1 MLRQTRNK
9 SESGN
14 TYIINWCDNK
24 NECVSNVV
32 YNSTE
37 KCSTWPNIIGRTL
50 SDTVVFKV
58 RSRLQLGQT
67 SFYNIEFYKYSY
79 RHVLNSL
86 LLCTCTLLTY
96 IFQFLNSNNET
107 LVYYSVAQ
115 LLAKHTKLI
124 YFIIARRITWKY
136 HILLTLT
143 YWHNFWLAFFSSFS
157 IILYYLLLLC
167 DVLTYITIR
176 IYIWKCKCR
185 HAGHK

>member
-1 MLRQTRNK
+1 ML
-9 SESGN
+9 
-14 TYIINWCDNK
+14 
-24 NECVSNVV
+24 
-32 YNSTE
+32 
-37 KCSTWPNIIGRTL
+37 
-50 SDTVVFKV
+50 
-58 RSRLQLGQT
+58 
-67 SFYNIEFYKYSY
+67 
-79 RHVLNSL
+79 
-86 LLCTCTLLTY
+86 CTLLTY

-185 HAGHK
+185 HAGQACIKCCSIEFLWVCRYVVICVYMMMRCRGKKTWKY